1 MKRRTEHL
9 LPKEYPPLPISVT
22 KFLILNGLQEGYDAK
37 FLSVLDLAADSSQQR
52 SCRRILGR
60 SELFGITS
68 WYVLFVGRHV
78 RALHELGSSFNC
90 APVGGNSLQD
100 GVGVLLRLHRTEVSV
115 SGSVPPPPSL

>member
-52 SCRRILGR
+52 S
-60 SELFGITS
+60 
-68 WYVLFVGRHV
+68 
-78 RALHELGSSFNC
+78 
-90 APVGGNSLQD
+90 
-100 GVGVLLRLHRTEVSV
+100 
-115 SGSVPPPPSL
+115 